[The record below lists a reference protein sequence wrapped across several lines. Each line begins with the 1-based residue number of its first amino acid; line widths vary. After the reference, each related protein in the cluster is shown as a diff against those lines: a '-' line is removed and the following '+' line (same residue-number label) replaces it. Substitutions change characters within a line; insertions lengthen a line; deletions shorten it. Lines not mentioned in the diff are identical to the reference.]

1 MCKAKVHPN
10 ATAQKILFIA
20 SDAGDGG
27 PSGDSDEAE
36 HDSGGKSNRIP
47 VRSRTAIG
55 AKRRWYFN
63 CGISVRLGQRAEP
76 SEHPPERSGGRDAQA
91 GKGFGE
97 RGAASFPGQRVAT
110 PAELYPAGS
119 TPPFCFLIE
128 SPRISIR

>member
-1 MCKAKVHPN
+1 MFDGLSCGAGWNLGSSECAVF
-10 ATAQKILFIA
+10 LFGIEQGSGSIA
-20 SDAGDGG
+20 VAAVGMWKSGLWAISKGG
-27 PSGDSDEAE
+27 GGDSDEAE

-97 RGAASFPGQRVAT
+97 RRSV
-110 PAELYPAGS
+110 S
-119 TPPFCFLIE
+119 TTL
-128 SPRISIR
+128 RHQLG